1 MASTNRVIG
10 RTQMFQALF
19 LHNNNKRDV
28 EVLEGKQIDFG
39 RVQEHLRKGG
49 SVFITSKKSQK
60 LDLKCLDV

>member
-1 MASTNRVIG
+1 
-10 RTQMFQALF
+10 MFQALF

>member
-1 MASTNRVIG
+1 
-10 RTQMFQALF
+10 MFQALF

-28 EVLEGKQIDFG
+28 EVLEGNQIDFG